1 MWDWLADHP
10 QFASLVLLISSLLP
24 FIPFQDVQSYLIQLP
39 GQANTR
45 ILEAVGYT
53 PDGGVRP
60 GLCPSSLGVNI
71 SMLMRLLLIPTGSL
85 ASLLPSA
92 FGERVAMLPPD
103 RRFQSYSAISDNN
116 RNLEEGGRHD
126 SDDEEDGCCS
136 GCCRG
141 PRKVIKYTRMFIQA
155 WLFISAVVVFV
166 GSLKEGKE
174 GREPVKT

>member
-1 MWDWLADHP
+1 MDPTDIFKDYIDPALQKVWDWLADHP

-60 GLCPSSLGVNI
+60 
-71 SMLMRLLLIPTGSL
+71 GSL